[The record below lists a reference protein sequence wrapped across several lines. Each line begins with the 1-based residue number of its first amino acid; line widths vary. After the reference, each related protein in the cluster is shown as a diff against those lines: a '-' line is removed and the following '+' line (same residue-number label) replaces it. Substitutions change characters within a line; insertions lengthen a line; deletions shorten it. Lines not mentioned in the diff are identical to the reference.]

1 MKSER
6 RHELQHNELATWLI
20 NSFQTV
26 KPYQNLL
33 FAVVAA
39 VLVAVLGYTLWTRDA
54 ASRTSQAWDQFNA
67 VVQSRDPAKL
77 TKLSEEYPNTPVG
90 TTAAVVAADDHL
102 QEGCERLFVNKALAQ
117 TELNKAIDLYRLVLE
132 QTQVP
137 MQLERATFG
146 LARAHEAKGELEA
159 AEKLYGE
166 VAARW
171 PNGTFTAA
179 ANGRLEDLK
188 RPATKRF
195 YDQFAHFDPKP
206 AFTGKPGEQPAFDM
220 KSLPTEGPPS
230 VSDLKLEQKAEP
242 SSKAPADAKSAP
254 AETKKAPEKP
264 AKK

>member
-20 NSFQTV
+20 RSAETI
-26 KPYQNLL
+26 KPYQNLIL
-33 FAVVAA
+33 AAVAA

-67 VVQSRDPAKL
+67 VIQSRDPAKL
-77 TKLSEEYPNTPVG
+77 AKLTEEYPNSAVG
-90 TTAAVVAADDHL
+90 TTAAVVAADSHL

-117 TELNKAIDLYRLVLE
+117 QDLTKAIDLYHLVLPPS
-132 QTQVP
+132 QVP
-137 MQLERATFG
+137 LQLERATFG
-146 LARAHEAKGELEA
+146 LARAQEAKGDLPA

-171 PNGTFTAA
+171 PNGTFFAA
-179 ANGRLEDLK
+179 ANDRLQDLK
-188 RPATKRF
+188 RPATKQF

-206 AFTGKPGEQPAFDM
+206 PFTGKPGEPPAFDM
-220 KSLPTEGPPS
+220 KSLPSDGPPS
-230 VSDLKLEQKAEP
+230 VSDLKLDKLDVKAEK
-242 SSKAPADAKSAP
+242 SSGKAE